1 MKIQQLNKIIELLS
15 NIHDGQ
21 GLGRTQSYI
30 ANQQI
35 RESLSR
41 IEGSLA
47 LLEAK
52 RSTSNFK
59 LEPPKPLFYNALPE
73 EHREAERAR
82 RAPLLKQPSE
92 SDMYHRRQVT
102 QTAEHI
108 KKSAYAGAHRDPE
121 RTPRQRDFLDN
132 PIQASTR
139 YPFPQPPSK
148 FSASSSSDNSG
159 AAASKVGRIPIHM
172 GGSYPIRPVNVP
184 VPIGEENGERAY
196 K

>member
-1 MKIQQLNKIIELLS
+1 MKIQQLNKVIELLS

-21 GLGRTQSYI
+21 GLSRTQSYV

-41 IEGSLA
+41 IEGHLA

-52 RSTSNFK
+52 RSTSHFK

-82 RAPLLKQPSE
+82 RAPLLKHPSE
-92 SDMYHRRQVT
+92 SDIYHRRQA
-102 QTAEHI
+102 AEAAENI
-108 KKSAYAGAHRDPE
+108 KKSAYAAAHRDPE
-121 RTPRQRDFLDN
+121 RTPRQRDYLDN
-132 PIQASTR
+132 PIQASNR

-148 FSASSSSDNSG
+148 FSDSSSSGS
-159 AAASKVGRIPIHM
+159 AATASKVGRIPIHM

-184 VPIGEENGERAY
+184 VPIAEENGERVY

>member
-1 MKIQQLNKIIELLS
+1 MKIQQLNKVIELLS

-41 IEGSLA
+41 IEGHLA
-47 LLEAK
+47 LAEAK
-52 RSTSNFK
+52 HPIQHFK
-59 LEPPKPLFYNALPE
+59 LEPPRPLFYNSLPE
-73 EHREAERAR
+73 EHREAERAK
-82 RAPLLKQPSE
+82 RAPLLKHPSE
-92 SDMYHRRQVT
+92 SDIYHRRQA
-102 QTAEHI
+102 AEAAENI
-108 KKSAYAGAHRDPE
+108 KKSAYAAAHRDPE

-132 PIQASTR
+132 PVEAQNR

-148 FSASSSSDNSG
+148 FSDSSSSRST
-159 AAASKVGRIPIHM
+159 ATASKVGRIPIHM

-184 VPIGEENGERAY
+184 VPIDEENGERAY

>member
-1 MKIQQLNKIIELLS
+1 MKIQQLNKVIELLS

-41 IEGSLA
+41 IEGHLA
-47 LLEAK
+47 LVEAK
-52 RSTSNFK
+52 RQTSNFK

-82 RAPLLKQPSE
+82 RPLLKHPSE
-92 SDMYHRRQVT
+92 SDIYHRRQAADA
-102 QTAEHI
+102 AENI
-108 KKSAYAGAHRDPE
+108 KKSAYAAAHRDPE

-132 PIQASTR
+132 PVQASNR

-148 FSASSSSDNSG
+148 FSDSSSSGST

-184 VPIGEENGERAY
+184 VPIAEENGERAY